1 MGQPCARYLQGL
13 AQAVGQVEASNMDA
27 QSKRWAKV
35 AQLEPAG
42 VRHSAHLHEG
52 REQRPEV
59 PRRAEQPRVARDLAT
74 GH

>member
-1 MGQPCARYLQGL
+1 
-13 AQAVGQVEASNMDA
+13 MDA